1 MRSRGGACADGLP
14 SSAEGPEEPGRPRD
28 EAGAQGAGARLQG
41 TEQGQNRAREKL
53 CAAEEPP
60 ECKDRPGGEA
70 CGRRWVWTPSSSVL
84 PKAGPGRLAVP
95 PALDAPEASLCLE
108 EGNWECSPVPP
119 LSELFLTLTLP
130 SHPSGQCPSLHPCP
144 LNSSPHPRLF

>member
-41 TEQGQNRAREKL
+41 TDQGQNRAREKL

-60 ECKDRPGGEA
+60 ECSRFQTGWDLDCSA
-70 CGRRWVWTPSSSVL
+70 STWTHVFLSH
-84 PKAGPGRLAVP
+84 RQQ
-95 PALDAPEASLCLE
+95 
-108 EGNWECSPVPP
+108 GNDKGLNV
-119 LSELFLTLTLP
+119 TLRT
-130 SHPSGQCPSLHPCP
+130 
-144 LNSSPHPRLF
+144 